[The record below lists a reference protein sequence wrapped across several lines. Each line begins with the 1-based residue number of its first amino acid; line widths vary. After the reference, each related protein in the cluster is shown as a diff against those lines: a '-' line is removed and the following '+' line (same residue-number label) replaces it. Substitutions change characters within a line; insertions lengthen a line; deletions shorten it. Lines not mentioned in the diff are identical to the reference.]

1 MRNLAD
7 LHERLRSTFSK
18 AQPAGDGQP
27 FPETA
32 QNAEGDR
39 QDLMDL
45 GPQAFLESQ
54 DLVSVLAVVRSATG
68 VVLAT
73 NRTFRKLLM
82 AETPEGR
89 TLEELGLPLS
99 AQPLA
104 TPCDVEISIN
114 REPRV
119 LHWQD
124 ILIRDS
130 ASGVYLVFGTARD
143 VTEDRRL
150 EHAREE
156 ARLHAEETSRAKSR
170 QLATVV
176 HELRTPLNGILGM
189 SHLLQQTGL
198 TAEQRNYIAG
208 ISQAG
213 SALAQLVDDLL
224 DFSTIEAGRF
234 RLNSRAENIRQLL
247 ESVVEMLAPRAHQK
261 GIELGATVAF
271 DVPNLMDFDPAR
283 LRQVLFN
290 VIGNAVKFTQVGGVL
305 VRVRLD
311 GKAMVITVADTG
323 PGMSAQE
330 RERIFDEFEQVG
342 TAIERSG
349 GTGLGLSI
357 SARILHEFGGN
368 LSVESEKGVGTS
380 FTIELPAISADASAG
395 GNDRMLLLRSSHVL
409 LLAPEG
415 PAAQAIISTI
425 ETLGGRCRHAAT
437 SEEAEWVIANLT
449 RKNLAFTDMIVDHRV
464 PGIDMLGP
472 VAQRIRRILLVSPEE
487 RSTQRWDAYDAW
499 LIRPLR
505 EQSLVDVLRGRL
517 GGVASKTAMNVTS
530 RPEAERSENGLSV
543 LLAEDDPVSAM
554 MVGAILRKA
563 GCTVHHVTD
572 MESLRRAAL
581 ADHYTDLII
590 SDLHMPGGDL
600 ADVLPLIGERTSGMG
615 DQAPVLV
622 LSGETDPVICERV
635 LASGAKRVLQKPI
648 DPRQLLAEIDS
659 VLQSVG
665 RKPV

>member
-7 LHERLRSTFSK
+7 LHERLRSTFSRAK
-18 AQPAGDGQP
+18 PAGEDGLLPQAGQP
-27 FPETA
+27 
-32 QNAEGDR
+32 GD
-39 QDLMDL
+39 QDFVDA
-45 GPQAFLESQ
+45 GPRAFLESQ
-54 DLVSVLAVVRSATG
+54 ELLSALAVVRSIDG
-68 VVLAT
+68 VVLAA
-73 NRTFRKLLM
+73 NSTFLKILG
-82 AETPEGR
+82 AEAPEGR
-89 TLEELGLPLS
+89 TLEDLGLPLS
-99 AQPLA
+99 EQPLA
-104 TPCDVEISIN
+104 SPRDIEISIQH
-114 REPRV
+114 EVRV
-119 LHWQD
+119 LSWQD
-124 ILIRDS
+124 VLVRDS
-130 ASGVYLVFGTARD
+130 VSGEYLVFGTARD
-143 VTEDRRL
+143 VTEDLRL
-150 EHAREE
+150 EQAREE
-156 ARLHAEETSRAKSR
+156 ARLHAEEASRAKSR

-198 TAEQRNYIAG
+198 TPEQRNYIAG

-290 VIGNAVKFTQVGGVL
+290 VIGNAVKFTKVGGVL
-305 VRVRLD
+305 VRVRLN
-311 GKAMVITVADTG
+311 GRAMIITVADTG
-323 PGMSAQE
+323 PGMSAE
-330 RERIFDEFEQVG
+330 ARARIFEEFEQVG
-342 TAIERSG
+342 TAAERSG

-357 SARILHEFGGN
+357 SSRILREFGGR
-368 LSVESEKGVGTS
+368 LSVESEEGVGTT
-380 FTIELPAISADASAG
+380 FTIELPAISADMNAG

-409 LLAPEG
+409 LLAPDG

-425 ETLGGRCRHAAT
+425 ETLGGRCRHAA
-437 SEEAEWVIANLT
+437 SAEEAEWTIANLT

-464 PGIDMLGP
+464 PGVDLLGP
-472 VAQRIRRILLVSPEE
+472 VAQKIRRILLVSPEE
-487 RSTQRWDAYDAW
+487 RSSQRWDAYDAW

-517 GGVASKTAMNVTS
+517 GGMAGRMSVEVVPSTEGKRLET
-530 RPEAERSENGLSV
+530 GLSV

-563 GCTVHHVTD
+563 GCIVHHVTD
-572 MESLRRAAL
+572 LEGLRQAAL
-581 ADHYTDLII
+581 MDRHTDLII

-600 ADVLPLIGERTSGMG
+600 ADVLPLIGKRAASNGEH
-615 DQAPVLV
+615 APVLV
-622 LSGETDPVICERV
+622 LSGETDPLICERV
-635 LASGAKRVLQKPI
+635 IASGASCVLQKPI
-648 DPRQLLAEIDS
+648 DPRRLLAEIDT
-659 VLQSVG
+659 VLRRTG
-665 RKPV
+665 RKPI

>member
-18 AQPAGDGQP
+18 AQPAG
-27 FPETA
+27 
-32 QNAEGDR
+32 EGGLLSEIDTNPKVDR
-39 QDLMDL
+39 QDLIDP
-45 GPQAFLESQ
+45 GSRAFLESQ
-54 DLVSVLAVVRSATG
+54 DLVSAVAVVRSAEG
-68 VVLAT
+68 IVLAA

-82 AETPEGR
+82 AEPLEGR

-99 AQPLA
+99 EQPVA
-104 TPCDVEISIN
+104 SPRDVEISIHG
-114 REPRV
+114 EPRV
-119 LHWQD
+119 LSWQD
-124 ILIRDS
+124 ALVRDS
-130 ASGVYLVFGTARD
+130 ATGDYLIFGTARD

-150 EHAREE
+150 EHVRED
-156 ARLHAEETSRAKSR
+156 ARLHAEEASRAKSR

-198 TAEQRNYIAG
+198 TPEQRNYIAG

-290 VIGNAVKFTQVGGVL
+290 VIGNAVKFTQTGGVL

-311 GKAMVITVADTG
+311 GKVMVITVADTG
-323 PGMSAQE
+323 PGMSAE
-330 RERIFDEFEQVG
+330 EKERIFEEFEQAG
-342 TAIERSG
+342 TAAERSG

-357 SARILHEFGGN
+357 SSRILREFGGK
-368 LSVESEKGVGTS
+368 LSVDSEKGVGTT
-380 FTIELPAISADASAG
+380 FTIELPAISADANAG

-409 LLAPEG
+409 LLAPDG

-449 RKNLAFTDMIVDHRV
+449 RNNLAFTDMIVDHRV
-464 PGIDMLGP
+464 SGVDMLGP

-517 GGVASKTAMNVTS
+517 GGVASKVNLAATVA
-530 RPEAERSENGLSV
+530 PERERENGLSV

-563 GCTVHHVTD
+563 GCTVHHVSD
-572 MESLRRAAL
+572 LDGLRKAAL
-581 ADHYTDLII
+581 ADRHPDLII

-600 ADVLPLIGERTSGMG
+600 ADVLPLIGERTGAAG
-615 DQAPVLV
+615 EHAPVLV
-622 LSGETDPVICERV
+622 LSGETDPDVCERV
-635 LASGAKRVLQKPI
+635 IASGAKCVLQKPI
-648 DPRQLLAEIDS
+648 DPRRLLAEIDS
-659 VLQSVG
+659 VLQSAGLKTV
-665 RKPV
+665 